1 MRAKVEDK
9 RLAVLAY
16 HKIGDPPPDGWDTW
30 YYIPEAT
37 FVEQIKF
44 LNESAWSVIDLST
57 FLIGLTKPESVPDR
71 ALLLTFDDGH
81 KSMRTVTY
89 PILQRFGFPAVCFV
103 STDYIG
109 AHGILGGGAEPAEPI
124 CDWDDLRELDRN
136 GIVIQ
141 SHGVSHNWLSLM
153 NQQQWRE
160 EFVQSK
166 RILEEGL
173 GKTIEVFAFPYSD
186 SGGNDDAIDTI
197 LRQAGY
203 RAAFLCGGGPNTN
216 ELPIRYPFRIDRLA
230 MYRDT
235 DLASELPI

>member
-1 MRAKVEDK
+1 MRGEMGDK

-16 HKIGDPPPDGWDTW
+16 HKIGEPSPDGWDTW

-44 LNESAWSVIDLST
+44 VCDSEWSVIDLTT
-57 FLIGLTKPESVPDR
+57 FLIGLDRPETMPDR
-71 ALLLTFDDGH
+71 GLLLTFDDGH
-81 KSMRTVTY
+81 KSVLTVTY

-109 AHGILGGGAEPAEPI
+109 THGTFGGGAEPEEPM
-124 CDWDDLRELDRN
+124 CDWDDLRELERN
-136 GIVIQ
+136 GVAIQ
-141 SHGVSHNWLSLM
+141 SHGVSHNWLSLIDK
-153 NQQQWRE
+153 QQRRE

-173 GKTIEVFAFPYSD
+173 GKPIEVFAYPYSD
-186 SGGNDDAIDTI
+186 FGGNDDTIDEA

-203 RAAFLCGGGPNTN
+203 RAAFLCGGGLNTN
-216 ELPIRYPFRIDRLA
+216 ALPIQDPFRIDRLA